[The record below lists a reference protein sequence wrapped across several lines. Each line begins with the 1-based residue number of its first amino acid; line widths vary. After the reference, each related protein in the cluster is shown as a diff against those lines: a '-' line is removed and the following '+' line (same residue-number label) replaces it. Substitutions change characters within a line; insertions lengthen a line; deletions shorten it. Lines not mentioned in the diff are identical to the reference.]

1 MKIIK
6 ELSLADTKNGKIT
19 VGTIDEPYGKGS
31 SSVVSVAISLSGTG
45 EPDWKVHIP
54 KDNINDVLLALQ
66 EAKEL
71 I

>member
-31 SSVVSVAISLSGTG
+31 SSVVSVAISLNGTG